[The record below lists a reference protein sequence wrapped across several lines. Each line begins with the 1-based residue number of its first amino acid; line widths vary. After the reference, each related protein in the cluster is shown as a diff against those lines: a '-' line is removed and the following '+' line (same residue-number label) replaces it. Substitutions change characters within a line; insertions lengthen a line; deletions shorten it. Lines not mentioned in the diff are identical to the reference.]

1 MKFLVILISLM
12 LSAFSC
18 FAQET
23 IDITI
28 MDKKEGQKVVSYP
41 ADTKEFVIS
50 YGSYVT
56 GIEGLEKLPLLET
69 VELTGTAFLS
79 DYSFLGSCK
88 NLRYLMLWAIDIEDL
103 SLKSCF
109 LTFLQH
115 LGKLPKELEFF
126 NLAGNDLLTLKGL
139 PKTNAKVFLTGNS
152 LENEKSLKKQ
162 NYIFTESW
170 SNLLPDSY
178 MRFFR

>member
-1 MKFLVILISLM
+1 MSCDFFSDIGKIYVFTVAVKEKFL
-12 LSAFSC
+12 
-18 FAQET
+18 T
-23 IDITI
+23 
-28 MDKKEGQKVVSYP
+28 
-41 ADTKEFVIS
+41 
-50 YGSYVT
+50 
-56 GIEGLEKLPLLET
+56 
-69 VELTGTAFLS
+69 
-79 DYSFLGSCK
+79 
-88 NLRYLMLWAIDIEDL
+88 AIDIEDL

-109 LTFLQH
+109 LTSLQH

-139 PKTNAKVFLTGNS
+139 SKTNAKVFLTGNS